1 MHLSSTRNILARCL
15 LLYPVSHPPELLS
28 PGPTPPEV
36 FSPGAGCVYTGVFF
50 SFFFH
55 FLCQNF
61 GDFLNRK
68 TSRIYTGK
76 PKNKNKKTPKF
87 SQFRQFFLKKQ
98 LVVATRPMHP
108 DCHPA
113 RVAAGALKS
122 RSSSAVRRCRQRL
135 LCCGCCSVFCG
146 CCCPCGG
153 GLQKN
158 STI

>member
-1 MHLSSTRNILARCL
+1 MFSPGVCCVPSI
-15 LLYPVSHPPELLS
+15 HPPETVVTRPDSTRGFLPRCRLCIYRC
-28 PGPTPPEV
+28 
-36 FSPGAGCVYTGVFF
+36 FFF

-87 SQFRQFFLKKQ
+87 SQFRQFKKKKQ